1 MKNSLKNKLKNQYE
15 NQSEIP
21 TENLWERIESQLEN
35 SEEKKV
41 VVAKKINYWKY
52 AAIFLMVVSLGLV
65 VNYFLNQKS
74 VNPEFVNTEEPNLKQ
89 NENSIPIEE
98 IENIQ
103 PIQINNSQEIAINK
117 TSNSTVNSSDKT
129 AVKVNDEKTLTQNN
143 QKSIVENVI
152 KPEKEDSP
160 KVIVPNIENKPVLAQ
175 QPIVKEKTK
184 YITANELLFGREVD
198 KSYKEQQENDEG
210 KMGVNLRKP
219 KEVKILGIT
228 VYSDEQ

>member
-89 NENSIPIEE
+89 NEKSIPIEE

-103 PIQINNSQEIAINK
+103 AIQINNCLLY
-117 TSNSTVNSSDKT
+117 TSRCV
-129 AVKVNDEKTLTQNN
+129 
-143 QKSIVENVI
+143 
-152 KPEKEDSP
+152 
-160 KVIVPNIENKPVLAQ
+160 
-175 QPIVKEKTK
+175 
-184 YITANELLFGREVD
+184 
-198 KSYKEQQENDEG
+198 
-210 KMGVNLRKP
+210 
-219 KEVKILGIT
+219 
-228 VYSDEQ
+228 